1 MGKHDQE
8 QRRAGK
14 RSQRERQRPQT
25 PPRADT
31 LGGTGAEPSLQQL
44 VESALGAVL
53 YAPQDAYDLVL
64 DQGASALS
72 EPAARWPRTGRTVL
86 VVTGALLARLW
97 RAGWQPAD
105 LARAVRRELTPRH
118 LRLAVDLIAAEAR
131 GYPAAT
137 LEPRWAG
144 QLREL
149 EASAWW
155 GEDDGFLPGVADRE
169 RADRFAVATLLL
181 ELFRLIGRLP
191 PITLLTPPPGAAGG
205 RAPSGRTPGGSEP
218 RMLGR
223 IRALLAKA
231 ESTDFP
237 EEAEAL
243 TAKAQQ
249 LMAQHSIDEALLA
262 AGSGSGSEP
271 GACRIGIDNPYEAP
285 KAVLLDAVADA
296 NRARSVWSK
305 DLGFCTVVG
314 FPADLEAVELLYTS
328 LLVQATSAMNG
339 AGARRPGG
347 RGGGREERATAGRG
361 PAARGGGPAADG
373 GARTKSFRQS
383 FLIAYASRIRERLAE
398 ATAQA
403 TEEAL
408 ADERAAGRAGGP
420 TDSEPALLPVLAAR
434 EEAVQETTDRM
445 FPTLKAGR
453 AVRANDYEGW
463 TQGRAAADRARL
475 HGHSE
480 ALPH

>member
-1 MGKHDQE
+1 MGKRGQE
-8 QRRAGK
+8 QRRTG
-14 RSQRERQRPQT
+14 QREPGGRQA
-25 PPRADT
+25 PPRP
-31 LGGTGAEPSLQQL
+31 GPESGSGPGSGSGPEQPGGAEPSLQEL

-53 YAPQDAYDLVL
+53 YAPPDRYDLVL

-86 VVTGALLARLW
+86 VVTGSLLARLW

-105 LARAVRRELTPRH
+105 LVRAVRRELTPRH
-118 LRLAVDLIAAEAR
+118 LRLAVDLIAAETR
-131 GYPAAT
+131 GYAAAA
-137 LEPRWAG
+137 LDPRWSG

-149 EASAWW
+149 EAAVWW
-155 GEDDGFLPGVADRE
+155 GEDDGFLPGVAARE

-191 PITLLTPPPGAAGG
+191 PITLLAPPPGAAGE
-205 RAPSGRTPGGSEP
+205 RVLSAPRPGSGSEP

-262 AGSGSGSEP
+262 AGAGSGSEP

-285 KAVLLDAVADA
+285 KAVLLDAVAEA
-296 NRARSVWSK
+296 NRSRSVWSK

-314 FPADLEAVELLYTS
+314 FPADLEAVELL
-328 LLVQATSAMNG
+328 
-339 AGARRPGG
+339 
-347 RGGGREERATAGRG
+347 
-361 PAARGGGPAADG
+361 
-373 GARTKSFRQS
+373 
-383 FLIAYASRIRERLAE
+383 
-398 ATAQA
+398 
-403 TEEAL
+403 
-408 ADERAAGRAGGP
+408 
-420 TDSEPALLPVLAAR
+420 PVLAAR
-434 EEAVQETTDRM
+434 LEAVQESTDRM
-445 FPTLKAGR
+445 FPTLRAGR
-453 AVRANDYEGW
+453 AVRAGDYEGW

-475 HGHSE
+475 HGHSG